1 MIPDLDRVTSPAYL
15 ANLLT
20 RRSATSAPCAP
31 RGQSI
36 ENGMSYVRRVAQGR
50 IDIVA
55 AELQRRR
62 DGGDPADLTELV
74 ARLPDILADHR
85 GSGSTSGLRTRSP
98 SIEWPTSCST
108 ISTPSSGPA
117 AISDLT
123 HQDETELEATRDA
136 LTDFERSL
144 SSTRR
149 ALHDTLD
156 TLQAEL
162 TRRYRTGEATVDS
175 LLQ

>member
-1 MIPDLDRVTSPAYL
+1 MIPDLERVTSPEYL

-20 RRSATSAPCAP
+20 RPIAEIRSMRAE
-31 RGQSI
+31 GQSI
-36 ENGMSYVRRVAQGR
+36 ENGLSYVRRVAQGR

-55 AELQRRR
+55 AEMLRRR
-62 DGGDPADLTELV
+62 EGGDPADLSDLV
-74 ARLPDILADHR
+74 ARLPDILADRSR
-85 GSGSTSGLRTRSP
+85 GGGPIRAPHDITIDRIADQLIDELDAILRP
-98 SIEWPTSCST
+98 
-108 ISTPSSGPA
+108 G
-117 AISDLT
+117 AIGDLI
-123 HQDETELEATRDA
+123 HQNEAELEATRDA

-156 TLQAEL
+156 ALQAEL

>member
-1 MIPDLDRVTSPAYL
+1 MIPHLDRVTSPAYL

-20 RRSATSAPCAP
+20 RPITDIRAMRAEC
-31 RGQSI
+31 QSI
-36 ENGMSYVRRVAQGR
+36 ENGLSYVRRVAQGR

-62 DGGDPADLTELV
+62 DGGDPNDIHDLV
-74 ARLPDILADHR
+74 ARLPDILAD
-85 GSGSTSGLRTRSP
+85 SPRTG
-98 SIEWPTSCST
+98 
-108 ISTPSSGPA
+108 GPIRA
-117 AISDLT
+117 PHEITVDQVADELIADLDGILGPGAIGDLT
-123 HQDETELEATRDA
+123 HHDADELTLTRDA

-149 ALHDTLD
+149 AIHDILD

-162 TRRYRTGEATVDS
+162 TRRYRTGEASVDS

>member
-20 RRSATSAPCAP
+20 RPIGDIRSMRAE
-31 RGQSI
+31 GQSI
-36 ENGMSYVRRVAQGR
+36 ENAMSYVRRVAQGR
-50 IDIVA
+50 LDIVA

-62 DGGDPADLTELV
+62 HGGDPSDLSELV
-74 ARLPDILADHR
+74 AQLPDILTDRQRSGGPIRAPHDITVDRVADELLDDLDAIL
-85 GSGSTSGLRTRSP
+85 GIG
-98 SIEWPTSCST
+98 
-108 ISTPSSGPA
+108 

-123 HQDETELEATRDA
+123 HRDEAELITTRDA
-136 LTDFERSL
+136 LTDFERKL
-144 SSTRR
+144 SATRR
-149 ALHDTLD
+149 AIHDTLD

>member
-20 RRSATSAPCAP
+20 RPITDIRSMRAE
-31 RGQSI
+31 GQSI
-36 ENGMSYVRRVAQGR
+36 ENGLSYVRRVAQGR

-62 DGGDPADLTELV
+62 DGGDPADLSDLV
-74 ARLPDILADHR
+74 ARLPDILADRHR
-85 GSGSTSGLRTRSP
+85 SG
-98 SIEWPTSCST
+98 
-108 ISTPSSGPA
+108 GPVRA
-117 AISDLT
+117 PHEITVDRVADELLDDLDAILGPGAISDLT
-123 HQDETELEATRDA
+123 HRDEADLAATRDA
-136 LTDFERSL
+136 LTDFERRL
-144 SSTRR
+144 SATRR
-149 ALHDTLD
+149 SIHDTLD

>member
-1 MIPDLDRVTSPAYL
+1 MIPHLDRVTSPAYL

-20 RRSATSAPCAP
+20 RPITDIRSMRAEC
-31 RGQSI
+31 QSI
-36 ENGMSYVRRVAQGR
+36 ENGLSFVRRVAQGR

-62 DGGDPADLTELV
+62 DGGDPTDIHDLV
-74 ARLPDILADHR
+74 ARLPDILTDSKRTGGPIRAPHEITVDHVADELIDDLD
-85 GSGSTSGLRTRSP
+85 GIL
-98 SIEWPTSCST
+98 
-108 ISTPSSGPA
+108 GPG
-117 AISDLT
+117 AIGDLT
-123 HQDETELEATRDA
+123 HHDAEELTLTRDA

-149 ALHDTLD
+149 AIHDILD

-162 TRRYRTGEATVDS
+162 TRRYRTGEASVDS

>member
-20 RRSATSAPCAP
+20 RPIAEIRAMRAEC
-31 RGQSI
+31 QSI

-55 AELQRRR
+55 AEMLRRR
-62 DGGDPADLTELV
+62 NGGDPFDLSDLV
-74 ARLPDILADHR
+74 ARLPDILADR
-85 GSGSTSGLRTRSP
+85 KGSGGPIRAPHDITVDRIADELIAELDAILRP
-98 SIEWPTSCST
+98 
-108 ISTPSSGPA
+108 G
-117 AISDLT
+117 AIGDLT
-123 HQDETELEATRDA
+123 HQDEAELTATRDA

-149 ALHDTLD
+149 DLHDTLD
-156 TLQAEL
+156 ALQAEL

>member
-1 MIPDLDRVTSPAYL
+1 MIPDLERVTSPAYL

-20 RRSATSAPCAP
+20 RPISEIRSMRAE
-31 RGQSI
+31 GQSI

-62 DGGDPADLTELV
+62 EGGDPADLTDLV
-74 ARLPDILADHR
+74 ARLPDILADRSR
-85 GSGSTSGLRTRSP
+85 GSGPVRAPHDITVDRIADELIDELDAILRP
-98 SIEWPTSCST
+98 
-108 ISTPSSGPA
+108 G
-117 AISDLT
+117 AIGDLT
-123 HQDETELEATRDA
+123 HQDEAELTATRDA
-136 LTDFERSL
+136 LSDFERSL